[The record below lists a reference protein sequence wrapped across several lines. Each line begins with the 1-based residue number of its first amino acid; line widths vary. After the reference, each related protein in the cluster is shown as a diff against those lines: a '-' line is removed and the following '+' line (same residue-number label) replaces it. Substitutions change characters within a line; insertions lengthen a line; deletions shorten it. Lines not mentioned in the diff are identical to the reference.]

1 MTSSAPKRIKKE
13 SLSGDEAAAVEAADK
28 GEAEAA
34 EAAEEEVGC
43 HFYDLL

>member
-13 SLSGDEAAAVEAADK
+13 SLSGDEAAAADK

-34 EAAEEEVGC
+34 EEVGSRI
-43 HFYDLL
+43 LLKFLKG

>member
-13 SLSGDEAAAVEAADK
+13 SLSGDEAAADK

-34 EAAEEEVGC
+34 AEEVGSRI
-43 HFYDLL
+43 LLKFRKN

>member
-13 SLSGDEAAAVEAADK
+13 SLSGDEAAADK

-34 EAAEEEVGC
+34 EEVGSRIL
-43 HFYDLL
+43 FKSLKS